1 MTDPVPD
8 RVVRVLAECFVLL
21 DEQLPAERGPNGE
34 PTAAEFAAS
43 DLLDIVDTFARSWD
57 ELPMPHPGRPNY
69 RVLIVTTHLVYA
81 RGVAGPAVAGRRR
94 CRVDRHRYRPRRLR
108 HRARLGR

>member
-1 MTDPVPD
+1 VTD
-8 RVVRVLAECFVLL
+8 RVVRVLAELFVLL

-57 ELPMPHPGRPNY
+57 DLPMPHPGRPDY

-81 RGVAGPAVAGRRR
+81 VAVRGQLSPVDGAVELIDIAI
-94 CRVDRHRYRPRRLR
+94 D
-108 HRARLGR
+108 LGDHDTDPDLDDDQ